1 MEGESAAQWPQFPFC
16 SPRCQTIDL
25 GRWLGERYRIVPEGA
40 ADNPGEHTEDNDVP

>member
-25 GRWLGERYRIVPEGA
+25 GRWLGQRYRVEPDDA
-40 ADNPGEHTEDNDVP
+40 AESPREENEDSDVP